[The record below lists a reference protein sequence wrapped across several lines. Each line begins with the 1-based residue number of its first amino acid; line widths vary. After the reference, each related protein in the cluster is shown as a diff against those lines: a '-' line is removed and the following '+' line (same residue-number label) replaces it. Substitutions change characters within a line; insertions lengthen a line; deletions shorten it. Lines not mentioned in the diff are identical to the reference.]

1 MVLCSSVAFT
11 STLDSTGIACP
22 NEEIVFTCTKS
33 AEQVI
38 TITWIIIMFN
48 HSEVIRLTRTQDE
61 VSESD
66 LEGTGVSDVLKFKAV
81 LTEHEDTSLISVLT
95 IHLAPDN
102 TTVSCESEEHKVI
115 HYIGMLHH
123 ISPIYILQ

>member
-1 MVLCSSVAFT
+1 MLI

-33 AEQVI
+33 AEHVQ
-38 TITWIIIMFN
+38 TITWSISIFN
-48 HSEVIRLTRTQDE
+48 DSEVIRLTTTQHE

-81 LTEHEDTSLISVLT
+81 LTEHEDTSFSSVLT

-115 HYIGMLHH
+115 RYIGMLHH
-123 ISPIYILQ
+123 ISHNLH